1 MIFND
6 EVKAERFFNVL
17 VTVVIFTIML
27 VIASLV

>member
-6 EVKAERFFNVL
+6 EVKAERFLNVL
-17 VTVVIFTIML
+17 ITVVIFTIML